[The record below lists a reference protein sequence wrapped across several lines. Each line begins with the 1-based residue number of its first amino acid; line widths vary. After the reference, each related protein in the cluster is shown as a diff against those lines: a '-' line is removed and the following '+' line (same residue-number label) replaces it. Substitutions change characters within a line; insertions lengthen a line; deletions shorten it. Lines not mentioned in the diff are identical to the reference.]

1 MEGDSMNSQVKYGQ
15 ELGPNLMKIAKKL
28 VKNENLLM
36 LLENTDLDPL
46 NKEKHPEHLDGLKFL
61 NNLIK
66 VKPLLTA
73 EEQTTKSKIVILF
86 DSGDVSSS
94 NSDNEN
100 INLIIAVYCP
110 FEEWLITG
118 ETIRPFA
125 IMSEIRQTIQDK
137 RINGLGEITYQGFNM
152 STITEEMA
160 AYTMRFRINAF
171 S

>member
-1 MEGDSMNSQVKYGQ
+1 MNSQVKYGQ
-15 ELGPNLMKIAKKL
+15 ELGPNLMKVAKRL

-61 NNLIK
+61 NQL
-66 VKPLLTA
+66 VRVVPLLTA
-73 EEQTTKSKIVILF
+73 EEQNTKSKIVVLF
-86 DSGDVSSS
+86 DGGDVSSA

-100 INLIIAVYCP
+100 ISLTIAVYCP
-110 FEEWLITG
+110 FEEWLIAG
-118 ETIRPFA
+118 DTIRPFA
-125 IMSEIRQTIQDK
+125 IMSEIRQSLQDK

-152 STITEEMA
+152 ATITEEMGS
-160 AYTMRFRINAF
+160 YSMRFRINAF